1 MYEETK
7 QNGKTMLSS
16 NDGISIP
23 VIFNNLTDRNN
34 TSDYSTYIKFVAI
47 RGGFDYGEI
56 ELFRDGK
63 FVKKGTIKRR

>member
-1 MYEETK
+1 MYEEIK

-34 TSDYSTYIKFVAI
+34 TLDYSTYIKFVAI
-47 RGGFDYGEI
+47 PGGFDYGEI

-63 FVKKGTIKRR
+63 FVKKGTIKHR